1 MFSLGILGTILSI
14 IFIIVSFKGIEITLD
29 VDGIKI
35 INIFRFLCCR
45 MKKIFVPGK
54 IKIFDIKT
62 TENKDE
68 INKNKNENK
77 NEKKK

>member
-35 INIFRFLCCR
+35 IKIFRFLCCR
-45 MKKIFVPGK
+45 MKKIFGPGE
-54 IKIFDIKT
+54 IKRFDIKT
-62 TENKDE
+62 TEKKDE
-68 INKNKNENK
+68 INKN
-77 NEKKK
+77 EKKK